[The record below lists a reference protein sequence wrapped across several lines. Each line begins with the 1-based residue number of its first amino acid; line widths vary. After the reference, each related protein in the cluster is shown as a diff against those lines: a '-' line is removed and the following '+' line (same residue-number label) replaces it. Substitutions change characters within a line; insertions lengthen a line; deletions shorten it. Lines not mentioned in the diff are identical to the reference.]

1 MPEPLIGL
9 HSTKQ
14 TNRSSETGCGTRAE
28 SRMAKHRQTQL
39 EEVHYEITVGIESWR
54 ILPPPFGISTFR
66 APCGRYVRCTNS
78 SPSWSRNAST
88 PPASTA
94 SNVTRQCPELRHLP
108 WLADR
113 LRAESLVYRRAHTNP
128 KSA

>member
-39 EEVHYEITVGIESWR
+39 EEVHYEITVGIPSF
-54 ILPPPFGISTFR
+54 LVPPFAFGISTCFTGGGKYEPDDIR
-66 APCGRYVRCTNS
+66 FHSLYKFFDRFCSKIAIVSSSIPAAPR
-78 SPSWSRNAST
+78 
-88 PPASTA
+88 
-94 SNVTRQCPELRHLP
+94 
-108 WLADR
+108 LAF
-113 LRAESLVYRRAHTNP
+113 TC
-128 KSA
+128 

>member
-39 EEVHYEITVGIESWR
+39 EEVHYEITVGIDR
-54 ILPPPFGISTFR
+54 TRTFPPSFGISFLR
-66 APCGRYVRCTNS
+66 ARMGRYVCVTSSSLICLKKLS
-78 SPSWSRNAST
+78 SPLSSM
-88 PPASTA
+88 A
-94 SNVTRQCPELRHLP
+94 SNVTPSIPGAPLLLFAIR
-108 WLADR
+108 
-113 LRAESLVYRRAHTNP
+113 
-128 KSA
+128 